1 MRASLGRIPACF
13 VLLAGVFV
21 CATPAQAQKLSI
33 QGDRFAIDGTPKFLT
48 FITYFGAMGAPNVI
62 NDLRLIR
69 SLGFDGVRI
78 WPNLDTGPQ
87 LMYGNGTL
95 RPNELARLRA
105 ILDQARLERLVVD
118 VTFTY
123 EHIAGMTPSTAR
135 LGIMAATDALRSY
148 DNLLFDIQN
157 ERNVQDRRFMSEAD
171 VARIFAGI
179 KSVDPTRIATCDN
192 ALGEDWGP
200 RWAADFTARLGLD
213 VTAFHETRA
222 PDWYTFA
229 TYSSIIRTLRSNGR
243 PAYLQ
248 EPMATRD
255 SYFRYPSNDRAEY
268 FLQAIANAKLAGA
281 AAWCFHT
288 EEGVDFRTGLPFFE
302 DRLRSFP
309 EPEWAF
315 VSSLK
320 PRVILRTSNGANY
333 VVPEGGGG
341 SGVRA
346 DRTAAGPGSWEI
358 LSVSA
363 LGGGP
368 LISGDRVTF
377 MTSDGTHYLQAAG
390 GGGGA
395 LRAAGDSVGGWETF
409 VIERDGGGVIRHGES
424 ITLRANDTQWY
435 VTAERGGGGSV
446 AVNGLSRGPSETFTI
461 LFVSPHSAQTPPGQ
475 NLPFTRPG
483 RPFPDGPGL
492 FGSDY

>member
-1 MRASLGRIPACF
+1 MVGSLGRYVRSF
-13 VLLAGVFV
+13 LVLTGIVV
-21 CATPAQAQKLSI
+21 CATQAQAQKLSI

-62 NDLRLIR
+62 NDLHLIR
-69 SLGFDGVRI
+69 SLGFDGIRI

-87 LMYGNGTL
+87 LMNGDGTL
-95 RPNELARLRA
+95 RPDELRRLRV
-105 ILDQARLERLVVD
+105 ILDQAHLERLVVD

-123 EHIAGMTPSTAR
+123 EHIAGMTPATAR

-157 ERNVQDRRFMSEAD
+157 ERNVQDRRYMSETD

-200 RWAADFTARLGLD
+200 QWGADFTARLGLD

-222 PDWYTFA
+222 SDWYTFA
-229 TYSSIIRTLRSNGR
+229 KYSTIIRTLRSNGR

-248 EPMATRD
+248 EPMTTRD
-255 SYFRYPSNDRAEY
+255 SYFHYPSNDRAEY
-268 FLQAIANAKLAGA
+268 FLQAIANAKLLGA

-288 EEGVDFRTGLPFFE
+288 ELGVDFRTGAPFLE
-302 DRLRSFP
+302 DRLRAFP

-315 VSSLK
+315 VNSLK
-320 PRVILRTSNGANY
+320 PRVILRTSNGVNY

-341 SGVRA
+341 GGVRA
-346 DRTAAGPGSWEI
+346 DRTAAGPGAWEI
-358 LSVSA
+358 LGVSA
-363 LGGGP
+363 LAGGP
-368 LISGDRVTF
+368 LISGDRVAF
-377 MTSDGTHYLQAAG
+377 MTSDGAHYLQAAG
-390 GGGGA
+390 GGGGS
-395 LRAAGDSVGGWETF
+395 LRAAGDSIGAFETF
-409 VIERDGGGVIRHGES
+409 IIERNGSGVIRHGES
-424 ITLRANDTQWY
+424 VTLRAADTQWY

-446 AVNGLSRGPSETFTI
+446 SVNSASAAASETFTI
-461 LFVSPHSAQTPPGQ
+461 LFVSPHSAVTAPAQD
-475 NLPFTRPG
+475 LPFTRRGG
-483 RPFPDGPGL
+483 R
-492 FGSDY
+492 FGFE